1 MIKDSLAG
9 WAVDTT
15 GIVLADGSGLSPD
28 NRVTCTALLTVLQR
42 SDPDGPIGTGLPVAG
57 QTGTLADIFVDHP
70 IAGRLLG
77 KTGTLSNPPFNEDP
91 PAVKA
96 LAGYV
101 TVDGGGAVEYAL
113 VLNGPTISD
122 QSEYRP
128 VWNALADV
136 LATYP
141 SGPTPAE
148 LGLR

>member
-1 MIKDSLAG
+1 MITSIVASWDAG
-9 WAVDTT
+9 
-15 GIVLADGSGLSPD
+15 LRP
-28 NRVTCTALLTVLQR
+28 ALER
-42 SDPDGPIGTGLPVAG
+42 D
-57 QTGTLADIFVDHP
+57 
-70 IAGRLLG
+70 
-77 KTGTLSNPPFNEDP
+77 PPFNDDP

-101 TVDGGGAVEYAL
+101 EVDGGSVVEYAL

-136 LATYP
+136 LVTYP